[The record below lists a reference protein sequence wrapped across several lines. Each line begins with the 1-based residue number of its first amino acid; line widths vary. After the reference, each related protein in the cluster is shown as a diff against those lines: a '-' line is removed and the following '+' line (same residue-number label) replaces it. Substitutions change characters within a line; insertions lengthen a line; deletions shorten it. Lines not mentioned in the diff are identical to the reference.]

1 MFDSRIFY
9 LQMADAHRH
18 RPQDVRVDRAR
29 PPRTGTRR
37 AVRFTA
43 GR

>member
-9 LQMADAHRH
+9 LQMADAHRQ
-18 RPQDVRVDRAR
+18 RPQDVRIDRAR
-29 PPRTGTRR
+29 PPRAAKRH
-37 AVRFTA
+37 AVRLSA